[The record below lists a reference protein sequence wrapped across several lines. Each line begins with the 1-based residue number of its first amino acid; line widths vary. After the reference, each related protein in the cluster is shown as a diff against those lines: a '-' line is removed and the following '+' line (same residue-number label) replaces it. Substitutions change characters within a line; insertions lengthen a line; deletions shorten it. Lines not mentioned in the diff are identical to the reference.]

1 MMASADE
8 IRQYMENEVK
18 VIGEKSLKTVADEIE
33 TSLQQLTPKLTGKTA
48 ASWTQ
53 EKQDNGDI
61 HIVTR
66 LKTKAGKIIPARYL
80 LELNSGSSKRA
91 PGRFIEKSI
100 ARGLAKLG
108 IFNPL

>member
-1 MMASADE
+1 M
-8 IRQYMENEVK
+8 
-18 VIGEKSLKTVADEIE
+18 GEESLQTVADEIQNSLHE
-33 TSLQQLTPKLTGKTA
+33 TTPVLTGKTA

-53 EKQDNGDI
+53 ERQENGDI